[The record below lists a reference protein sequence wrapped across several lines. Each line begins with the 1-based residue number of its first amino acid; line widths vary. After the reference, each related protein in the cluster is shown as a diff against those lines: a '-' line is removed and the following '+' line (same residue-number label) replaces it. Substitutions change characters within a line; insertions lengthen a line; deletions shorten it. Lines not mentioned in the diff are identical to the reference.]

1 VAQRSQ
7 AVQPVAL
14 RVRLLGRFEVQTADG
29 VPVRSGGRHSQAL
42 FTLLAM
48 TQRPRSRE
56 AIAAD
61 LWPDDLAGAN
71 SPLRH
76 ALYQLRGSLSRA
88 GADPDDVLES
98 DSETL
103 GLRASAVGE
112 LDVARFEQ
120 ATRPSATDQELAIS
134 LYSGDFAEGL
144 GHDCFAQERER
155 LADRYEDCLA
165 MAAAERLRDGDL
177 EGARLAAE
185 RLLSRDPLREEGHAV
200 LIGIFGQAGSR
211 AQVVRQYRRV
221 REVLARE
228 LGEPPLPETDAAY
241 RLAMVQVVERSRQ
254 RAVAMARPDG
264 PALAVVGG

>member
-1 VAQRSQ
+1 VRESCPTPASER
-7 AVQPVAL
+7 L
-14 RVRLLGRFEVQTADG
+14 RIQLLGRFQVETEDG
-29 VPVRSGGRHSQAL
+29 RPIRSGGRHSQAL

-48 TQRPRSRE
+48 TRRPRSRE

-61 LWPDDLAGAN
+61 LWPDDLAGAS

-76 ALYQLRGSLSRA
+76 ALYQLRGSLTHA
-88 GADPDDVLES
+88 GLDADTVLES

-103 GLRASAVGE
+103 GLRPSAIAE
-112 LDVARFEQ
+112 LDVLRFEE
-120 ATRPSATDQELAIS
+120 AAGPPATDHDRAIEL
-134 LYSGDFAEGL
+134 YTGDLAEGL

-165 MAAAERLRDGDL
+165 AAADRRLRDGDL
-177 EGARLAAE
+177 DGARLAAE
-185 RLLSRDPLREEGHAV
+185 RLLARDPLREEGHAV
-200 LIGIFGQAGSR
+200 LIGIFGRAGSL

-241 RLAMVQVVERSRQ
+241 RLAMVQVVARSQER
-254 RAVAMARPDG
+254 AMAMARPDR
-264 PALAVVGG
+264 PPLAVVGG

>member
-1 VAQRSQ
+1 MD
-7 AVQPVAL
+7 
-14 RVRLLGRFEVQTADG
+14 GR
-29 VPVRSGGRHSQAL
+29 PVRSGGRHSQAL

-48 TQRPRSRE
+48 TRRPRSRE

-61 LWPDDLAGAN
+61 LWPEDLAGAS

-76 ALYQLRGSLSRA
+76 ALYQLRGSLGQA
-88 GADPDDVLES
+88 GLDPDAVLEA

-103 GLRASAVGE
+103 GIRPAAIVD
-112 LDVARFEQ
+112 LDVDRFEH
-120 ATRPSATDQELAIS
+120 AARPTTMDPDLAIG
-134 LYSGDFAEGL
+134 LYGGDFAEGL

-155 LADRYEDCLA
+155 LADRFEDCLA
-165 MAAAERLRDGDL
+165 AAAGRRLRDGDL
-177 EGARLAAE
+177 DGARQAAE

-200 LIGIFGQAGSR
+200 LISIHGQAGSR

-241 RLAMVQVVERSRQ
+241 RLAMAQVVARSQ
-254 RAVAMARPDG
+254 ERAVAMVRPDG
-264 PALAVVGG
+264 PPLAVVGS